1 MGRGR
6 DFIPLC
12 PTWMVR
18 LASPERSC
26 QGKTFDFSWDSGWV
40 GCGRR
45 VVEITPLRPT
55 GWCYGVGSAGTVVL
69 HGLRNPG
76 LDLSDPRRFRRMGG
90 QELGRALAPLRSLG
104 HPMPEVERR
113 VRVVARL
120 GHEDEAEMV
129 GLRLLGAAP
138 GQDQPHRGSCAEEC
152 GRLPNER
159 GIVACQRDLGG

>member
-1 MGRGR
+1 MG
-6 DFIPLC
+6 
-12 PTWMVR
+12 
-18 LASPERSC
+18 S
-26 QGKTFDFSWDSGWV
+26 
-40 GCGRR
+40 
-45 VVEITPLRPT
+45 
-55 GWCYGVGSAGTVVL
+55 GSAGTVVL

-159 GIVACQRDLGG
+159 GIVACQRDLGGDRKSTRLNSSHRCISYAVFCLKKKKKQIMKTNKRKTT